1 MILVSLLAQ
10 PRIFYSMAP
19 ASIRGDRSS
28 KISHALYHDADHRR
42 DRRDPGVAFA
52 DRSRRRTGE
61 YRTLFAFAIVCL
73 GVLVLRITHPEIHRP
88 FKTPAVFAVA
98 PRQVDVVAAVKEI
111 NGDADDEP
119 DGKPQPGIAR

>member
-1 MILVSLLAQ
+1 
-10 PRIFYSMAP
+10 MAP
-19 ASIRGDRSS
+19 ASVRGDRSS

-42 DRRDPGVAFA
+42 DRRDPGGAFA

-61 YRTLFAFAIVCL
+61 YRHLVRVRNRLPRRSRFAD
-73 GVLVLRITHPEIHRP
+73 HPSIHRP

-98 PRQVDVVAAVKEI
+98 PRQVDVVAVVKEI